1 MMEVF
6 GRLNDI
12 GAALYTKAPR
22 KSWASKYVGLPFRE
36 ADHPKPFTCWTLVS
50 QVLRDQCGINIE
62 PFAAIKS
69 WDSPRIQ
76 EIVAAEIAREDWI
89 RVQRSEVQE
98 FDVVLMKVVR
108 KLFGKE
114 TAETA
119 SHIGVVV
126 RQRRGLHVLHIERA
140 TLSVCPR
147 ISDPSIDWRLHSFY
161 RHRRLA

>member
-1 MMEVF
+1 MAEAF
-6 GRLNDI
+6 GGGNDI
-12 GAALYTKAPR
+12 GVALYTKAPT

-36 ADHPKPFTCWTLVS
+36 ADQPNPLTCWTLVRS
-50 QVLRDQCGINIE
+50 VLLDQCGIDIE

-89 RVQRSEVQE
+89 KVERSEARE

-126 RQRRGLHVLHIERA
+126 RQRRGLHVLHVERA

-147 ISDPSIDWRLHSFY
+147 LSDPSVDWRLHSFY
-161 RHRRLA
+161 RHRSLA